1 MRSLMFVG
9 AAALMLLLAA
19 APARADW
26 CGQSMEGTTTCGFET
41 QQQCRAAMTGL
52 GGTCTFHGGAQ
63 PQQPVQA
70 APAAVP
76 QPPRKPPDPKKKP
89 AQ

>member
-52 GGTCTFHGGAQ
+52 HEAAREVREKGTFTYLDRLIDVNKFM
-63 PQQPVQA
+63 
-70 APAAVP
+70 
-76 QPPRKPPDPKKKP
+76 RR
-89 AQ
+89 